1 MSDSET
7 NHDIVKVGLISAGLV
22 SAFMV
27 HRLFFSKR
35 SNINMATSIIRMI
48 AGGLI
53 LKYGRYTVSMIR
65 KRTILVKKLN
75 KLLFNC
81 LIRT

>member
-1 MSDSET
+1 
-7 NHDIVKVGLISAGLV
+7 
-22 SAFMV
+22 
-27 HRLFFSKR
+27 
-35 SNINMATSIIRMI
+35 MI